1 MMHEHRRSARSR
13 PSTIRRAVLAALA
26 SLYCVSCRGVD
37 KDAGTVSTA
46 TALQQARHDKT
57 TAVHFQGV
65 ITYAELAV
73 LFMQHSAGG
82 SRIERTPSAAGLVP
96 GDHVTVVGMTSSGED
111 TKLPIISKATF
122 TKLAPTGRPLP
133 QVVRLAD
140 LNTDVCDGRWVESEG
155 TVAAAMRWN
164 GQLRIELA
172 DGSDRLEVR
181 VLDYP
186 LILIRGLVG
195 AHVVARG
202 VCIPSPDTQAK
213 VADLRLIVSKFA
225 ELHLSE
231 ATRAAIELSG
241 NRELLT
247 QASSI
252 RNLSPAEAARHH
264 PVRLRAVVTYV
275 DKDWQMLFVQDST
288 GGVFVDTEGSSDQ
301 GALDATAGDLVDVQG
316 WSDPGNYAPEIIR
329 PVIERLGRAPLPQ
342 TAPVSIERLLTGKE
356 DSQWTEIRAVVR
368 GINRLGAQQLLVHL
382 AAGRSRFDAVIP
394 AFHDPVLPKLLDAV
408 VRVSGVSGT
417 LFNQRRQL
425 IGIQHYVPSLDYIR
439 VERSGPLDPF
449 ASPVTAIDKLTQF
462 AVNAEDAPRLRLR
475 GVVTLRRGASFFI
488 KDATGNV
495 EVQVSAPELEPGDEV
510 DVVGFTRSG
519 DYSAIVEDAL
529 VRRAGR
535 GSRPRPT
542 GISAEQALTG
552 NFDGELVRMRARLV
566 DRASG
571 SDRVIVRDEEGHLFN
586 ATWDEEPG
594 LTPAGIG
601 SVIDLVGIC
610 TVQAEAV
617 AGARMPRG
625 FRLLLQ
631 SPADLVVVQSAPW
644 WTTTRA
650 LGTLG
655 VMGAIMLGALAWV
668 AVLRNRVRHQTEH
681 LSEAKGVAEAANRA
695 KSEFLANMSHEIRT
709 PMNGILGMTE
719 LVLDMDLQPVQREY
733 IQLAKSSADSLL
745 TVINDILDFSKIEA
759 GQIDIDPVEFD
770 LRDSLGA
777 TMKTFAVRAHEKDV
791 ELVCDIAA
799 DVPGSLV
806 GDVHRLTQITV
817 NLIGN
822 ALKFTHSGEVSVH
835 VALAAHTAADSGVT
849 IQFSIQDT
857 GIGIAKEQQSRV
869 FEAFKQADGS
879 TTRKYGG
886 TGLGLSISSRLLHRM
901 GGRLWLESEEGRGST
916 FHFTLPFEIAS
927 AHESET
933 CLAVGDLAGLPVLV
947 IDDNGTNR
955 RVLTG
960 MARHWRMVPTTVD
973 GGEAALVVLE
983 QALDRG
989 TPFHLVLLDANMP
1002 GMDGFQVAE
1011 RIRARPNLAG
1021 ATILMLT
1028 SQDRA
1033 GDVSRCRQLGITHY
1047 LVKPLAQRELLVA
1060 MLDALGAAAAQAPVI
1075 PMAAPAATSSSS
1087 LRVLLAEDN
1096 RVNQAVAA
1104 GLLKRDGHLVTIVEN
1119 GVAAVAAAATSRF
1132 DVILMDVQ
1140 MPEMGGFEATAAIR
1154 ARESITGDRVRII
1167 AMTAHA
1173 MEGDRERCLDAGM
1186 DDYLSKPV
1194 RQSDFRRAL
1203 SPASPARSEAP
1214 RDAHDS
1220 EAPVSGH

>member
-1 MMHEHRRSARSR
+1 M
-13 PSTIRRAVLAALA
+13 VLVALA
-26 SLYCVSCRGVD
+26 SLCCVSCRAVD
-37 KDAGTVSTA
+37 KDGGPANTA
-46 TALQQARHDKT
+46 TPLRQVRSEKT
-57 TAVHFQGV
+57 TAVHLQGV
-65 ITYAELAV
+65 ITYAEPTV
-73 LFMQHSAGG
+73 LFVQHAAGG
-82 SRIERTPSAAGLVP
+82 SRIERTPSDSGLVP
-96 GDHVTVVGMTSSGED
+96 GDHVAVDGLVSSGD
-111 TKLPIISKATF
+111 HTKFPIISKATF
-122 TKLAPTGRPLP
+122 TKLAPTGPPQP
-133 QVVRLAD
+133 QVVRLAG
-140 LNTDVCDGRWVESEG
+140 LRTDVCDGRRVEAEG
-155 TVAAAMRWN
+155 TIAAATRWS

-186 LILIRGLVG
+186 LILMRGLVG

-213 VADLRLIVSKFA
+213 VADFRLIVSKFD
-225 ELHLSE
+225 ELRLSE
-231 ATRAAIELSG
+231 ATHAAIELSG
-241 NRELLT
+241 NRPLLT
-247 QASSI
+247 LASSI

-275 DKDWQMLFVQDST
+275 DNDWQMLFVQDST
-288 GGVFVDTEGSSDQ
+288 GGVFVDIQGSSEQ
-301 GALDATAGDLVDVQG
+301 GAVDVTAGDLVDVRG

-329 PVIERLGRAPLPQ
+329 PTLERLGRAPLPPA
-342 TAPVSIERLLTGKE
+342 APVSIERLLTGKE

-368 GINRLGAQQLLVHL
+368 GINRLAAHQLLVHL

-394 AFHDPVLPKLLDAV
+394 AFNDPVLPKLLDAV

-439 VERSGPLDPF
+439 VEHAGPLDPF
-449 ASPVTAIDKLTQF
+449 ASPVTAIDQLTQF

-475 GVVTLRRGASFFI
+475 GIVTLRREASFFI

-495 EVQVSAPELEPGDEV
+495 EVQISAPQIEPGDEV
-510 DVVGFTRSG
+510 DVVGFTRPG
-519 DYSAIVEDAL
+519 DYSAIVEDPL
-529 VRRAGR
+529 VRRAGGR
-535 GSRPRPT
+535 SRPLPT
-542 GISAEQALTG
+542 DISAEQALTG
-552 NFDGELVRMRARLV
+552 NFDGELVRMRARVV

-571 SDRVIVRDEEGHLFN
+571 SDRLIVRDEGGRLFN
-586 ATWDEEPG
+586 ATWDEDSG
-594 LTPAGIG
+594 TSPAAIG

-610 TVQAEAV
+610 TVQVDAV
-617 AGARMPRG
+617 GGQRTPRA

-631 SPADLVVVQSAPW
+631 SPADLVLVQSAPW

-650 LGTLG
+650 LGILG
-655 VMGAIMLGALAWV
+655 VMGAVMLGALAWV

-681 LSEAKGVAEAANRA
+681 LREAKGVAEAANRA

-719 LVLDMDLQPVQREY
+719 LVLDMDLQPMQREY

-759 GQIDIDPVEFD
+759 GQIDVDPVEFD
-770 LRDSLGA
+770 LRESIGA

-791 ELVCDIAA
+791 ELVCDVAA
-799 DVPGSLV
+799 DVPGCLV

-822 ALKFTHSGEVSVH
+822 ALKFTHSGEVAVH
-835 VALAAHTAADSGVT
+835 VALAAHTGADSGVT

-916 FHFTLPFEIAS
+916 FHFTLPFDTAPARDS
-927 AHESET
+927 DKALS
-933 CLAVGDLAGLPVLV
+933 VSDLAGLPVLV

-955 RVLTG
+955 RVLAS
-960 MARHWRMVPTTVD
+960 MARHWRMVPTAVD
-973 GGEAALVVLE
+973 GGEEALVVLK
-983 QALDRG
+983 QALDHG
-989 TPFHLVLLDANMP
+989 TPFRLVLLDASMP
-1002 GMDGFQVAE
+1002 GMDGFEVAE
-1011 RIRARPNLAG
+1011 RIRARPGLAG

-1028 SQDRA
+1028 SRDRA

-1060 MLDALGAAAAQAPVI
+1060 MLDVLGAAAAHVPVI
-1075 PMAAPAATSSSS
+1075 AMAAPLATSSSP

-1119 GVAAVAAAATSRF
+1119 GVAAVAAATTSRF

-1154 ARESITGDRVRII
+1154 ARETVTGERVRII

-1173 MEGDRERCLDAGM
+1173 MESDRERCLHAGM
-1186 DDYLSKPV
+1186 DDYVSKPV

-1203 SPASPARSEAP
+1203 NAASPARTEDP
-1214 RDAHDS
+1214 DAAQGS
-1220 EAPVSGH
+1220 ALPVSG

>member
-1 MMHEHRRSARSR
+1 M
-13 PSTIRRAVLAALA
+13 
-26 SLYCVSCRGVD
+26 
-37 KDAGTVSTA
+37 GTAA
-46 TALQQARHDKT
+46 TAGQGLSEKP
-57 TAVHFQGV
+57 TAVHLDGV
-65 ITYAELAV
+65 VTFVGSDV
-73 LFMQHSAGG
+73 LFVQHAAGG
-82 SRIERTPSAAGLVP
+82 SRIDWTPSASGLVP
-96 GDHVTVVGMTSSGED
+96 GDHVAVDGLAPVADGTA
-111 TKLPIISKATF
+111 PPAISQATF
-122 TKLAPTGRPLP
+122 TKLAPISRPPP
-133 QVVRLAD
+133 QVLRLAE
-140 LNTDVCDGRWVESEG
+140 LRADVCDGRWVEAEG
-155 TVAAAMRWN
+155 TIAAVARWS

-186 LILIRGLVG
+186 LILMRGLVG
-195 AHVVARG
+195 ARVTARG
-202 VCIPSPDTQAK
+202 ACTPSPGAEAK
-213 VADLRLIVSKFA
+213 VADFRLSVAGFSDLRLT
-225 ELHLSE
+225 E

-241 NRELLT
+241 DRPLLT
-247 QASSI
+247 TASTI
-252 RNLSPAEAARHH
+252 RNLSSAEAARHL
-264 PVRLRAVVTYV
+264 PVHLRAVVTYV
-275 DKDWQMLFVQDST
+275 DKDWQMLFVRDST
-288 GGVFVDTEGSSDQ
+288 GGVFVDIGGLSKKGSPDV
-301 GALDATAGDLVDVQG
+301 AAGDIVDVRG

-329 PVIERLGRAPLPQ
+329 PTIERRGRAPLPPA
-342 TAPVSIERLLTGKE
+342 APVSIERLLTGKE

-368 GINRLGAQQLLVHL
+368 GINRLDEQQLLLHL

-394 AFHDPVLPKLLDAV
+394 GFTDPVLPKLLDAV

-425 IGIQHYVPSLDYIR
+425 IGVQHYVPSLDYVR
-439 VERSGPLDPF
+439 VERAGPPDPF
-449 ASPVTAIDKLTQF
+449 AAPVTAIDQLTQF
-462 AVNAEDAPRLRLR
+462 AVNAEDAPRFRLR
-475 GVVTLRRGASFFI
+475 GVVTLRREASFFI

-495 EVQVSAPELEPGDEV
+495 EVQIPAPEIEPGDEV
-510 DVVGFTRSG
+510 DVVGFTRPG
-519 DYSAIVEDAL
+519 DYSAVVEDPL
-529 VRRAGR
+529 VRRIGR
-535 GSRPRPT
+535 GTRPRPT
-542 GISAEQALTG
+542 DISAEQALTG
-552 NFDGELVRMRARLV
+552 NFDAELVRMRARVV

-571 SDRVIVRDEEGHLFN
+571 SDRLILRDEMGRLFN
-586 ATWDEEPG
+586 ATWDEDSRRS
-594 LTPAGIG
+594 PAAVG
-601 SVIDLVGIC
+601 SIIDLVGIC
-610 TVQAEAV
+610 TVQVEAMW
-617 AGARMPRG
+617 GGRTPRA

-631 SPADLVVVQSAPW
+631 SPADLALVQAAPW

-655 VMGAIMLGALAWV
+655 VMGAVMLGALVWV

-681 LSEAKGVAEAANRA
+681 LRDAKGVAEAANRA

-770 LRDSLGA
+770 LRESLGA
-777 TMKTFAVRAHEKDV
+777 TMKTFAVRAHEKEV
-791 ELVCDIAA
+791 ELVCDVAA
-799 DVPGSLV
+799 DVPGWLV
-806 GDVHRLTQITV
+806 GDVHRLTQVTV

-822 ALKFTHSGEVSVH
+822 ALKFTHSGEVTVH

-857 GIGIAKEQQSRV
+857 GIGIAREQQSRV

-886 TGLGLSISSRLLHRM
+886 TGLGLSISSRLLQRM
-901 GGRLWLESEEGRGST
+901 GGRLWLESEEGHGST
-916 FHFTLPFEIAS
+916 FHFTLPFAVAPARENERA
-927 AHESET
+927 
-933 CLAVGDLAGLPVLV
+933 LAMSDLAGLPVLV
-947 IDDNGTNR
+947 IDDNETNR

-960 MARHWRMVPTTVD
+960 MARHWRMAATAVD
-973 GGEAALVVLE
+973 GGEAALVALE
-983 QALDRG
+983 HALDRG
-989 TPFHLVLLDANMP
+989 TPYRLVLLDANMP

-1011 RIRARPNLAG
+1011 RIRARPSLAG
-1021 ATILMLT
+1021 PTILMLT
-1028 SQDRA
+1028 SRDRA
-1033 GDVSRCRQLGITHY
+1033 GDVSRCHQLGINHY

-1060 MLDALGAAAAQAPVI
+1060 MLDALGAASAQATVI
-1075 PMAAPAATSSSS
+1075 PMADPVATSSSP

-1154 ARESITGDRVRII
+1154 AQESITGGRIRII

-1186 DDYLSKPV
+1186 DDYVSKPV
-1194 RQSDFRRAL
+1194 RQADFRRAL
-1203 SPASPARSEAP
+1203 SAVSPAWTEAP
-1214 RDAHDS
+1214 RGAHGS
-1220 EAPVSGH
+1220 ASPVTG